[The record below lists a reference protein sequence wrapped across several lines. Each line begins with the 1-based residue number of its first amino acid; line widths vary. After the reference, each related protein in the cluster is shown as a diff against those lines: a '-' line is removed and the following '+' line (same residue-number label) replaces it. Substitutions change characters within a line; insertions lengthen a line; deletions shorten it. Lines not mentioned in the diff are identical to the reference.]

1 MASSIEPRTRR
12 SEGELLMQQDESIPA
27 SLRLQAEAAV
37 SWINE
42 TQQQSYEL
50 TGLVDYE
57 QALKAGEGEPY
68 ELGLVLCDG
77 EICAREQVRVGSSG
91 SGFQFSFVDAAEREI
106 PPLLDPPEGVR
117 SGWLEAEMARHKFM
131 VLLFYRGLW

>member
-1 MASSIEPRTRR
+1 
-12 SEGELLMQQDESIPA
+12 MQTEDRIPA
-27 SLRLQAEAAV
+27 ELRPQAEAAV

-42 TQQQSYEL
+42 TQRQTFEL

-57 QALKAGEGEPY
+57 HALGVESEEGY

-77 EICAREQVRVGSSG
+77 EICAREQVRVQPTGDG
-91 SGFQFSFVDAAEREI
+91 YRFSLAEATGRGI

-117 SGWLEAEMARHKFM
+117 RQWLEAELAKHELV

>member
-1 MASSIEPRTRR
+1 MASTSEPRTRR
-12 SEGELLMQQDESIPA
+12 LEGEILMQQDESIP
-27 SLRLQAEAAV
+27 SILRPQAEAAL

-42 TQQQSYEL
+42 TQERSYEL

-57 QALKAGEGEPY
+57 QALKAEDGEAY

-77 EICAREQVRVGSSG
+77 EICAREQVRVGPSG

-106 PPLLDPPEGVR
+106 PPLLDPPVGVR
-117 SGWLEAEMARHKFM
+117 SGWLEAEMARHKLM